1 MVHPTFLTLL
11 DNIEQYRAISSNI
24 VSHFDHS
31 PVLIVSLVCLLLLII
46 VASFE
51 WIVCPCTNIECM
63 QQQPH
68 RVRVH
73 SDQCFK
79 LSSNLDRAASCI
91 LQFILSSF
99 SSSCSS
105 SSSSSSCSCF
115 LSAMPIQV
123 NPLKLGLDVLIIIR
137 IPPLLSVSIRSSN
150 SQMSLAVSFDW
161 SPDLII
167 IVVITRRD
175 ISGDDPLLIYSG
187 LSIVYL

>member
-1 MVHPTFLTLL
+1 M
-11 DNIEQYRAISSNI
+11 
-24 VSHFDHS
+24 
-31 PVLIVSLVCLLLLII
+31 LVCLLLLII

-105 SSSSSSCSCF
+105 SCF

-137 IPPLLSVSIRSSN
+137 IPPLLSVSIRSNN

-161 SPDLII
+161 WDLVV
-167 IVVITRRD
+167 IVVITRTD
-175 ISGDDPLLIYSG
+175 ISGDGPLLICSG
-187 LSIVYL
+187 LSNIYS